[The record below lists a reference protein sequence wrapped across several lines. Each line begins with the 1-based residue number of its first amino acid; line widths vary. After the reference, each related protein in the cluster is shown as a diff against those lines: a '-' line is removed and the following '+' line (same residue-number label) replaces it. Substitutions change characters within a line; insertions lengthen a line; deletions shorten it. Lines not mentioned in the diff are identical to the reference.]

1 MNKKVLSILIIVVVA
16 FWTIYNSISLANT
29 TVDNEKSFIS
39 VNNTD
44 ISLGENLLINLNM
57 SKINY
62 ENFKVDITS
71 NIQMDGITMTDDSI
85 DGAEVSVNN
94 NEEMTLT
101 GNKTTMNVEQVTL
114 KYVIPN
120 NVTVG
125 SKIVITAKL
134 TNVDDLAAE
143 AITKEITINVV
154 ENQNND
160 NTVNNNIGDN
170 TGTNNIQEGS
180 VSQDIPKAAQSTG
193 MTSSEMQ
200 GTTMQGVESSVS
212 TKTSSTTGIMSG
224 SSSSSTQE
232 EEVVYNGSN
241 DNYLSSL
248 SISGYDLNTDFNK
261 TNKTYFITAKDT
273 SSLNIS
279 ATTETSS
286 ATVKVYGESELKE
299 GTNKILV
306 SVTAE
311 NGNVRTYRI
320 YVTIES

>member
-1 MNKKVLSILIIVVVA
+1 MNKKILSILIIVVVA

-29 TVDNEKSFIS
+29 ISDSEKSFIS
-39 VNNTD
+39 VDNTD

-57 SKINY
+57 NEINY
-62 ENFKVDITS
+62 ENFKVNVTS

-134 TNVDDLAAE
+134 TNADDLSAE
-143 AITKEITINVV
+143 EITKEITINIV
-154 ENQNND
+154 EKQNND
-160 NTVNNNIGDN
+160 NTLNNNIDDN
-170 TGTNNIQEGS
+170 NGTNTIPEGS
-180 VSQDIPKAAQSTG
+180 ISQDIQKGTQSTG
-193 MTSSEMQ
+193 ITSSEMQ
-200 GTTMQGVESSVS
+200 GTTMQGLESSVS
-212 TKTSSTTGIMSG
+212 TKASNITGTM
-224 SSSSSTQE
+224 SSSSTSGIQE

-241 DNYLSSL
+241 DNYLSTL
-248 SISGYDLNTDFNK
+248 SISGYSLNTDFTK
-261 TNKTYFITAKDT
+261 TNTTYFITAKDT

-279 ATTETSS
+279 ATAEASS

-299 GTNKILV
+299 GTNKILI